1 MGNDE
6 TPQCKYATM
15 WSYWLFWVFSPD
27 LKQKHFF
34 SNFIWNHTR
43 YYFIKFKFTSW
54 QILPPQINKYNL
66 PSIPFDIIFHSMSRQ
81 LPAWWLYVAV
91 LFWRFSL
98 CTQRF
103 HHKPGV
109 APKSNQAVVGALCA
123 TRGVWYDKGSTQPDF
138 SLY

>member
-1 MGNDE
+1 MKKHLSVNMQPCEVIDCSEFSVLTWNKNISSQTSSE
-6 TPQCKYATM
+6 TIHGII
-15 WSYWLFWVFSPD
+15 L
-27 LKQKHFF
+27 
-34 SNFIWNHTR
+34 SNSNSQVG
-43 YYFIKFKFTSW
+43 KFY
-54 QILPPQINKYNL
+54 LPQINKYNL

-81 LPAWWLYVAV
+81 LPAWWLYVEV
-91 LFWRFSL
+91 LFWQFSL